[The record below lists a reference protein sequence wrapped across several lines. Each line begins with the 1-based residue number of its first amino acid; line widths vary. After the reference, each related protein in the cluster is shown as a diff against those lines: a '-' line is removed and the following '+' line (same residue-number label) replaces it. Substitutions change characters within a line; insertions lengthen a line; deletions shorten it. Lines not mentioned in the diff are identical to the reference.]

1 MSTLVQWIHLTAAV
15 IGVGGMAFL
24 LWCLLPATRRLDPE
38 RRDRLLR
45 AVLGRF
51 RWASWAVIVLLLGS
65 GLYNVKMFY
74 WDLGWGLAWKLLTLK
89 IVLAL
94 LVFAISLCLT
104 VPVKFLNWFRA
115 RRGTWLAIALGL
127 AIAVL
132 YISAY
137 LRRG

>member
-1 MSTLVQWIHLTAAV
+1 MSTLVQWVHLTAAV
-15 IGVGGMAFL
+15 VGVGGIGFL
-24 LWCLLPATRRLDPE
+24 LWFLLPVTRRLDPE
-38 RRDRLLR
+38 HRDALLR

-74 WDLGWGLAWKLLTLK
+74 WDLDWGLAWKLLTLK
-89 IVLAL
+89 IVLAM

-104 VPVKFLNWFRA
+104 VPLKSLNWFRA
-115 RRGTWLAIALGL
+115 RRGTWLATALGL
-127 AIAVL
+127 AIVVI